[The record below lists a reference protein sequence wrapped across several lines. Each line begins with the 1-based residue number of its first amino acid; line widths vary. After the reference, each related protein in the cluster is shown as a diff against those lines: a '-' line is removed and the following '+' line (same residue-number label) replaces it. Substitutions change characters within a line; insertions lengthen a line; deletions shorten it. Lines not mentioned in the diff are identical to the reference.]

1 MTDIKEICWTR
12 CCLLGDWS
20 TWAYRWQELS
30 RYLVKMTCIR
40 VVLLALVVSNVGAFL
55 NSRHFNPTLVSRS
68 VLSRSNIQV
77 AVQHSSPVV
86 TELAA
91 TTVNLSEIGNDI
103 VILPSETGR
112 LREWLFSL
120 ANVNSNVIHGVRTS
134 LIEYLRLPFLIWV
147 GIVKIVMKFGG
158 SSLATPERVTYV
170 ARYVNSWI

>member
-1 MTDIKEICWTR
+1 
-12 CCLLGDWS
+12 
-20 TWAYRWQELS
+20 
-30 RYLVKMTCIR
+30 MTCIR

-77 AVQHSSPVV
+77 DVQHSNPVV

-120 ANVNSNVIHGVRTS
+120 ANVNSNVIRGVRTS
-134 LIEYLRLPFLIWV
+134 LIEYL
-147 GIVKIVMKFGG
+147 
-158 SSLATPERVTYV
+158 
-170 ARYVNSWI
+170 

>member
-1 MTDIKEICWTR
+1 
-12 CCLLGDWS
+12 
-20 TWAYRWQELS
+20 
-30 RYLVKMTCIR
+30 MTCIR

-134 LIEYLRLPFLIWV
+134 LIEYLRLPFLI
-147 GIVKIVMKFGG
+147 
-158 SSLATPERVTYV
+158 
-170 ARYVNSWI
+170 

>member
-1 MTDIKEICWTR
+1 
-12 CCLLGDWS
+12 
-20 TWAYRWQELS
+20 
-30 RYLVKMTCIR
+30 MTCIR
-40 VVLLALVVSNVGAFL
+40 VVLLALVASNVGAFL
-55 NSRHFNPTLVSRS
+55 TSRHFNPTLVSRS

-120 ANVNSNVIHGVRTS
+120 AKVNSNVIRGVRTS
-134 LIEYLRLPFLIWV
+134 LIEYL
-147 GIVKIVMKFGG
+147 
-158 SSLATPERVTYV
+158 
-170 ARYVNSWI
+170 